1 MNKSL
6 LWALFL
12 IALCAL
18 FFIFTGG
25 KTTITLF
32 EWEYTMKTSLAL
44 LFFTGVGTTIG
55 VLLK

>member
-1 MNKSL
+1 MSKSL

-12 IALCAL
+12 IVLCVL

-25 KTTITLF
+25 STKIEIFNLSF
-32 EWEYTMKTSLAL
+32 SVKTSLAL
-44 LFFTGVGTTIG
+44 LVFTGIGTAIG